1 MQSDTADAG
10 RTPPFGT
17 ARRIRTRS
25 IWAVALFT
33 ASLPPAVIA
42 STLVALKRLEEDAS
56 LRTQLAANADQLY
69 DGLREMG
76 YAVGPHASPIT
87 AVVMPD
93 QAMAVTMWNA
103 LLQRGVYLNLAI
115 PPATPD
121 NRPLLRSSVS
131 AAHTPEQI
139 RTVLRVFEQ
148 LGLENGLLQRSRR
161 ASA

>member
-1 MQSDTADAG
+1 
-10 RTPPFGT
+10 
-17 ARRIRTRS
+17 
-25 IWAVALFT
+25 
-33 ASLPPAVIA
+33 VIA
-42 STLVALKRLEEDAS
+42 STLKALQRLEEDS
-56 LRTQLAANADQLY
+56 NLRVRLSANADQLWN
-69 DGLREMG
+69 GLRDLG

-103 LLQRGVYLNLAI
+103 LLANGVYLNLAI

-131 AAHTPEQI
+131 AAHSREQI
-139 RTVLRVFEQ
+139 QTVLSVFDR
-148 LGLENGLLQRSRR
+148 LGQEFGLLQRARR

>member
-1 MQSDTADAG
+1 MCIRDSFDLL
-10 RTPPFGT
+10 
-17 ARRIRTRS
+17 RIVSRPYM
-25 IWAVALFT
+25 FT

-42 STLVALKRLEEDAS
+42 STLKALQRLEEDKS
-56 LRTQLAANADQLY
+56 LRVQLSANADQLWN
-69 DGLREMG
+69 GLRDMG

-103 LLQRGVYLNLAI
+103 LLTNGVYLNLAI

-131 AAHTPEQI
+131 AAHTPQQI
-139 RTVLRVFEQ
+139 DTVLNVFEQ
-148 LGLENGLLQRSRR
+148 LGQEFGLLQRPR
-161 ASA
+161 